1 MSKIKHFFE
10 QSWLL
15 IVASFLFGLLIAVT
29 NAAWSGRIEQNKIKK
44 LNDKMAELLPK
55 AEGFQL
61 ETELT
66 IEGARKKKM
75 KSNLYKAVLASGEC
89 VGWAFI
95 AKGSGFADKIELVV
109 AVDRDFEKLAGYGV
123 LFTNETP
130 GFGDQIK
137 DAYYRDQ
144 FVGAPAEELMV
155 LKRGDAT
162 IIDSEII
169 AISGATVSSDAV
181 VDIIN
186 NAMGQIEA
194 QMQEKGLIGN
204 AK

>member
-55 AEGFQL
+55 AKGFQL
-61 ETELT
+61 EAELT
-66 IEGARKKKM
+66 VAGAKGKQM

-89 VGWAFI
+89 AGWAFNTR
-95 AKGSGFADKIELVV
+95 GSGFADKIELVV

-123 LFTNETP
+123 LFSNETP

-155 LKRGDAT
+155 LKRGDEK

-181 VDIIN
+181 VKIIN
-186 NAMGQIEA
+186 DAMGQIEA